1 MERKLLFKKKKIYA
15 ISNQLKKLPAI
26 GLNIENPSEKLETQL
41 IIYGNIVME

>member
-1 MERKLLFKKKKIYA
+1 MERKLLFNEKFKRFPI
-15 ISNQLKKLPAI
+15 NWRNLPAI